1 MDTRS
6 KSKERAQAQE
16 ALAKAKAMG
25 DSEEQIKK
33 KIPITQAKIRRLN
46 AKNKVKT
53 ALNQIKDAIEEF
65 ESTEDSTSKEVAADS
80 INFCRM
86 KLAEGEKEL
95 INATEDL
102 AKMLAEADPTIVDS
116 DVFKITAENETDKD
130 KLLEDWKV
138 VKRANQETFKLAKDM
153 VDQSKTKE
161 VIVIPNASTSSV
173 QRKFVPD
180 QTLKPKLL
188 SDSADLLEVKGFI
201 KEFKNYIQSGYGL
214 GEEVPAGHYR
224 QMRNI
229 LEQSWIDRLDRKNA
243 ERHNLES
250 LCKLLHEE
258 AERKYPKH
266 QRRINMMKMKKFQQ
280 GTTDRCGTF

>member
-102 AKMLAEADPTIVDS
+102 ARLLAEADPTIVDS
-116 DVFKITAENETDKD
+116 DVLKTMEENETDKN
-130 KLLEDWKV
+130 KLL
-138 VKRANQETFKLAKDM
+138 
-153 VDQSKTKE
+153 
-161 VIVIPNASTSSV
+161 
-173 QRKFVPD
+173 
-180 QTLKPKLL
+180 
-188 SDSADLLEVKGFI
+188 
-201 KEFKNYIQSGYGL
+201 
-214 GEEVPAGHYR
+214 
-224 QMRNI
+224 
-229 LEQSWIDRLDRKNA
+229 
-243 ERHNLES
+243 
-250 LCKLLHEE
+250 
-258 AERKYPKH
+258 
-266 QRRINMMKMKKFQQ
+266 
-280 GTTDRCGTF
+280 

>member
-1 MDTRS
+1 
-6 KSKERAQAQE
+6 
-16 ALAKAKAMG
+16 
-25 DSEEQIKK
+25 
-33 KIPITQAKIRRLN
+33 
-46 AKNKVKT
+46 
-53 ALNQIKDAIEEF
+53 
-65 ESTEDSTSKEVAADS
+65 
-80 INFCRM
+80 M

-138 VKRANQETFKLAKDM
+138 VKRVNQDTFKLAKDM
-153 VDQSKTKE
+153 VDQSKIKE
-161 VIVIPNASTSSV
+161 VIAIPNASTSSV

-201 KEFKNYIQSGYGL
+201 KEFKNYIQSGYGI
-214 GEEVPAGHYR
+214 GEEVSAGHYI

-229 LEQSWIDRLDRKNA
+229 LVLKLEFHLDSTKNTSA
-243 ERHNLES
+243 DL
-250 LCKLLHEE
+250 
-258 AERKYPKH
+258 
-266 QRRINMMKMKKFQQ
+266 
-280 GTTDRCGTF
+280 TFVS